1 MGRTRKRF
9 AIIVA
14 FALFMVLIPSCQ
26 LSYSESPA
34 SSGFINSPQ
43 ISDFPQASVGI
54 GEQIPINLLLPEASG
69 VQVFEQDQITLD
81 YSNLDEGYV
90 MVKSGRKGAKLKIRI
105 EKGDLTYTYDL
116 PADEEYRTF
125 ILSEG
130 SGTYRLRLLEQVE
143 GTTYSILFQKELDV
157 TLANEFRPFLY
168 PNQYVNFDSDSEA
181 VRWAYAACEQA
192 GANDESAVQNVLFQ
206 YVAKNISYDDQK
218 AKDAQEG
225 RLTGYL
231 PDVDETLRSKKGI
244 CFDYSALLATM
255 LRSKG
260 IPTKLV
266 TGYLSPDDIYH
277 AWNMAYIDG
286 EWIFMDSTLDREQRI
301 NGAYTDDKEY

>member
-81 YSNLDEGYV
+81 YSNMDEGYV

>member
-90 MVKSGRKGAKLKIRI
+90 MVKSGRKGAKL
-105 EKGDLTYTYDL
+105 
-116 PADEEYRTF
+116 
-125 ILSEG
+125 
-130 SGTYRLRLLEQVE
+130 V
-143 GTTYSILFQKELDV
+143 
-157 TLANEFRPFLY
+157 
-168 PNQYVNFDSDSEA
+168 
-181 VRWAYAACEQA
+181 
-192 GANDESAVQNVLFQ
+192 
-206 YVAKNISYDDQK
+206 
-218 AKDAQEG
+218 
-225 RLTGYL
+225 
-231 PDVDETLRSKKGI
+231 
-244 CFDYSALLATM
+244 
-255 LRSKG
+255 
-260 IPTKLV
+260 
-266 TGYLSPDDIYH
+266 
-277 AWNMAYIDG
+277 
-286 EWIFMDSTLDREQRI
+286 
-301 NGAYTDDKEY
+301 